1 MDISYDRVTDDI
13 ILDGNGDLVFTS
25 DTDLTEGILQ
35 DVVSTLKTFA
45 GEWFLDNGKNVGV
58 DWIGQVLSVSPVDY
72 AKADQLVRGT
82 IQRIAGISSVV
93 SIEFDLE
100 RSDRKLDIT
109 FVALTNNGATIQ
121 DNIQV

>member
-1 MDISYDRVTDDI
+1 MDISYDRDTDDI

-25 DTDLTEGILQ
+25 DTDLTEGIRQ
-35 DVVSTLKTFA
+35 DVESTLKTFA

-121 DNIQV
+121 DNVQV

>member
-13 ILDGNGDLVFTS
+13 VLDGDGDLVFTS
-25 DTDLTEGILQ
+25 DTNLTEGIRQ
-35 DVVSTLKTFA
+35 DVVATLKTFA
-45 GEWFLDNGKNVGV
+45 GEWFLDNGNNVGV
-58 DWIGQVLSVSPVDY
+58 DWIGQILSVSPVDY

>member
-1 MDISYDRVTDDI
+1 MDISYDRLTDDI

-25 DTDLTEGILQ
+25 DTDLTEGIRQ

-121 DNIQV
+121 DNVQV

>member
-25 DTDLTEGILQ
+25 DTDLTEGIRQ

>member
-25 DTDLTEGILQ
+25 DTDLTEGIRQ

-45 GEWFLDNGKNVGV
+45 GEWFLDNGNNVGV